1 MNSSLPVSS
10 IHSILQERLLKW
22 VVISFFT
29 LLAERGKELSSLLM
43 KMKVESEKI
52 GLKLKIQKT
61 NIMASSPITSRQ
73 INKEIMETVTY
84 FFFLVGGGAP

>member
-10 IHSILQERLLKW
+10 IHSILQERILKW

-61 NIMASSPITSRQ
+61 KIMAAGLITSWQ
-73 INKEIMETVTY
+73 IDGETMET
-84 FFFLVGGGAP
+84 F

>member
-1 MNSSLPVSS
+1 
-10 IHSILQERLLKW
+10 
-22 VVISFFT
+22 
-29 LLAERGKELSSLLM
+29 M

-84 FFFLVGGGAP
+84 FFFFWWGEGLQNHCRWWLRPYN